1 MSEGST
7 LDGRSLK
14 HGLLYERLRDF
25 QLSIAI
31 TMLAGLASN
40 AAAQSM
46 TPAQLEMLDWLY
58 PERALQI
65 VDAAPASPP
74 DSDPSRVEMLEIRG
88 TVFSN
93 NNRQEAARD
102 VLNRLDAIAR
112 SGDPAAVR
120 AAHYVRAYLVSAQGQ
135 FRLAESEIKS
145 LDLGPAA
152 TDVER
157 YRIGTFQGYLWRML
171 GKAEAA
177 LPALAR
183 SLDLATKMHDDLR
196 ILSALLAVG
205 RAYMDSGDFDRA
217 SAEAAAARRLA
228 TRLGAEG
235 ALSDIYDFMADIAG
249 RRGDHAAELR
259 ASLEALEHARRSG
272 SKKWL
277 SMMLVALSDSYL
289 SSGDYAQALKY
300 AKEGLP
306 LMIERNDVTDVQS
319 TLFDE
324 GLAYI
329 GLGNLATGQR
339 LAEGAIARTLAGG
352 DLMDGRD
359 LLREYE
365 RALERAGYL
374 TMALEVYHRYTET
387 NEKFMTHERQRTF
400 LELSAQFDD
409 ERKVAELEI
418 LRRDSA
424 IKASKV
430 REQQLEL
437 AKVKAESTAANADA
451 SRATLARDVAIY
463 VALSLLVGIV
473 TAAWALRRRH
483 DLAQGRKA
491 SAERL
496 AALGRLTGG
505 IAHEFNNQLTVV
517 QQALGL
523 LAGKSYLTTDPE
535 GGALIEELKDSS
547 RSLAETTAQLQSFSR
562 QQNLRPQAIPLAPFL
577 HSKRTVLERTAGSS
591 ATIQTNIENDA
602 VSVWVDERQL
612 LSALINLVANARD
625 AMGATGSIVID
636 VATADQ
642 EFTRISVIDKGVGMD
657 VETLS
662 RAAEPFFSTKPLGA
676 GTGLGLSMVDG
687 FVRQSGGRL
696 SLSSEVARGT
706 TASMILP
713 RSAQSLHK
721 SVISII
727 GDP

>member
-1 MSEGST
+1 
-7 LDGRSLK
+7 
-14 HGLLYERLRDF
+14 
-25 QLSIAI
+25 
-31 TMLAGLASN
+31 
-40 AAAQSM
+40 
-46 TPAQLEMLDWLY
+46 MLDWLY
-58 PERALQI
+58 PERALQL
-65 VDAAPASPP
+65 VDAAPASLP
-74 DSDPSRVEMLEIRG
+74 DGDPSRVEMLEVRG
-88 TVFSN
+88 AVFSN
-93 NNRQEAARD
+93 NNRKEDAKD
-102 VLNRLDAIAR
+102 VVNRLDAIAQ
-112 SGDPAAVR
+112 SGDSAAAR
-120 AAHYVRAYLVSAQGQ
+120 AAHYVRAYLASSEGQ
-135 FRLAESEIKS
+135 FSVAESEIKAID
-145 LDLGPAA
+145 LDTLA
-152 TDVER
+152 TDIER
-157 YRIGTFQGYLWRML
+157 YRIWMFQGYLWRML
-171 GKAEAA
+171 GKDEAA
-177 LPALAR
+177 LPALER

-217 SAEAAAARRLA
+217 SAEAVAARRLA
-228 TRLGAEG
+228 TRLGEEG
-235 ALSDIYDFMADIAG
+235 ALSDICDFMADIAD
-249 RRGDHAAELR
+249 RRGDRAAELR
-259 ASLEALEHARRSG
+259 SSLEALEHARRSG

-277 SMMLVALSDSYL
+277 SMMLVALSDSYRN
-289 SSGDYAQALKY
+289 SGDYTQALRY
-300 AKEGLP
+300 AQEGLP
-306 LMIERNDVTDVQS
+306 LMIQRNDLTDVQS

-329 GLGNLATGQR
+329 GLGNVAAGQK
-339 LAEGAIARTLAGG
+339 LAEGAITQTLAGG
-352 DLMDGRD
+352 NLMDGRD
-359 LLREYE
+359 LLRDYE

-387 NEKFMTHERQRTF
+387 NEKFMTHERQRAF

-418 LRRDSA
+418 LRRDNS
-424 IKASKV
+424 IKASEA

-437 AKVKAESTAANADA
+437 AKVKAESTAAKANA

-463 VALSLLVGIV
+463 VAVSLLLGIM

-523 LAGKSYLTTDPE
+523 LAGKSYLMTDPE
-535 GGALIEELKDSS
+535 GNALVEELKDSS

-562 QQNLRPQAIPLAPFL
+562 QQNLRPQAIRLAAFL
-577 HSKRTVLERTAGSS
+577 HSKRTVLERTAGNSIS
-591 ATIQTNIENDA
+591 IQMNIANDTA
-602 VSVWVDERQL
+602 SVWADERQL

-625 AMGATGSIVID
+625 AMSATGSIVID
-636 VATADQ
+636 VAAVDP
-642 EFTRISVIDKGVGMD
+642 ERTRISVTDQGVGMD

-687 FVRQSGGRL
+687 FVRQSGGRFTL
-696 SLSSEVARGT
+696 VSEVSRGT

-713 RSAQSLHK
+713 RSAQAL
-721 SVISII
+721 
-727 GDP
+727 